1 MKKKDIAKLLILL
14 NYKHTGDSN
23 YDFGKFNYL
32 MIHNTKLVLEE
43 KLYKIIQQKSK
54 IK

>member
-14 NYKHTGDSN
+14 NYKHTGDSDHHN
-23 YDFGKFNYL
+23 SKFLYL
-32 MIHNTKLVLEE
+32 MIYNTKLKLEE
-43 KLYKIIQQKSK
+43 KLLVIIKQKSK

>member
-14 NYKHTGDSN
+14 NFKHTGYSN
-23 YDFGKFNYL
+23 LDNDKFKYL
-32 MIHNTKLVLEE
+32 MIFNNKLEFEE
-43 KLYKIIQQKSK
+43 KLVKIIKQKSK

>member
-1 MKKKDIAKLLILL
+1 MKKKDIARLLILL

-23 YDFGKFNYL
+23 LDNDKFKYL
-32 MIHNTKLVLEE
+32 MIYNNKLELEE
-43 KLYKIIQQKSK
+43 KLVKIIKQKSK

>member
-14 NYKHTGDSN
+14 NFKHTGYSN
-23 YDFGKFNYL
+23 LDNDKFKYL
-32 MIHNTKLVLEE
+32 MIFNNKLELQE
-43 KLYKIIQQKSK
+43 KLLKIIKQKSK

>member
-14 NYKHTGDSN
+14 NFKDTGYSN
-23 YDFGKFNYL
+23 LDNDKFKYL
-32 MIHNTKLVLEE
+32 MIFNNKLELEE
-43 KLYKIIQQKSK
+43 KLVKIIKQKSK